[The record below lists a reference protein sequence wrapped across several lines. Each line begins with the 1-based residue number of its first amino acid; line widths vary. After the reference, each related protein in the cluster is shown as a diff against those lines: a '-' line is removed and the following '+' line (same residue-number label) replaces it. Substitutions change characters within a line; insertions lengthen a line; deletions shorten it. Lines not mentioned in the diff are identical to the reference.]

1 MKKLPLVLVGMFW
14 STFASAQTTEE
25 WDGGY
30 GDRATR
36 RSGFALG
43 AELGL
48 QLGNIA
54 GYPKDAVKVNDP
66 RYEANTEF
74 GVGGLGRVWLGG
86 AIRDWFV
93 FGLGVEM
100 LETRGNGLTAS
111 GGAFLLRPELYPLWA
126 LGGSFR
132 DLGVHADFGVGWMDM
147 KADQAKVADG
157 GALGR
162 VGLGVFHESL
172 RWKHLG
178 VGPTLGVSH
187 YFSETLKATLV
198 EMGIRIAF
206 TTGP

>member
-1 MKKLPLVLVGMFW
+1 VKKLPLVLVGLLW

-30 GDRATR
+30 GAQAKR
-36 RSGFALG
+36 RSGFMLG

-48 QLGNIA
+48 QLGNVA

-66 RYEANTEF
+66 RYLADTNF

-86 AIRDWFV
+86 AILDWFT
-93 FGLGVEM
+93 FGLGVEL
-100 LETRGNGLTAS
+100 LEARGNDLIAS

-132 DLGVHADFGVGWMDM
+132 DLGVHADFGIGWMAM
-147 KADQAKVADG
+147 KAGQATVADG

-162 VGLGVFHESL
+162 AGFGVFHESL
-172 RWKHLG
+172 RWKHVGL
-178 VGPTLGVSH
+178 GPTLGVSH
-187 YFSETLKATLV
+187 HFSETLKATLV
-198 EMGIRIAF
+198 ELGIRISY